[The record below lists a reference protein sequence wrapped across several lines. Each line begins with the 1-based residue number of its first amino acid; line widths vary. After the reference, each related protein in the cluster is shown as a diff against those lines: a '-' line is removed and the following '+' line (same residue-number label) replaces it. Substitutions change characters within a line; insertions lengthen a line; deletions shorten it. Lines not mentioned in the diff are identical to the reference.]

1 MAASYSLKTKI
12 IRLIASLVIVTT
24 IAILI
29 SIGFAT
35 DRHAN
40 TQLSRELDV
49 GESVFLDFLRNRE
62 SMLISAAT
70 VLTEDFGFK
79 EAIATNDSATIVSVL
94 NNQSERISADIMAVF
109 TLTGETI
116 SQSSGLSFDDGIT
129 DMGTAINKIIADGGL
144 STIQELNGKL
154 YQTLFLTVDAPQP
167 IAITMIGFE
176 INQPLVERVSHL
188 TRLDITI
195 AFNDDMVKNV
205 TSQSAALKNNTP
217 LYLTTLKYENLVTL
231 LGNSELDSSDKAD
244 NKNTYNERE
253 NFATKRLYLTD
264 YPEFSGYIL
273 LTHDTD
279 ILFKEFDAL
288 LDEVIVISIVAVL
301 LTLLMGTIFSRNL
314 TQPLEKLSIVAKKIA
329 GGDYLT
335 RISLDDGSFEIRNLS
350 SVFTHMQHDISERE
364 EKIKYSAL
372 HDQLTGL
379 YNRNK
384 ILSVL
389 EETLTEAKE
398 SQLLAIQI
406 NNFREVNE
414 TFGFQVGDNCIL
426 QLAKYIEE
434 KGGYAARFSGGE
446 VIWLPPEPLDEQA
459 LSKLQ
464 SDFEKRVL
472 CSQLKIRIK
481 LVIGCVNNPQTLEK
495 EAEDILR
502 SLSIAVSHARLSSNF
517 IQAYHQEQETV
528 YLQRLEILHAL
539 LNVLEDKNNQ
549 ELAMFYQ
556 PKLLL
561 KTNKVEKMEALIRWN
576 SPKLGFISPELF
588 IPIAE
593 RAGIIKEL
601 SHWVIHRVISDL
613 ASWQRNDVQ
622 VAINLSAQDIMSEE
636 IFDVILSNL
645 ELYGLSPYH
654 LSFEITESDIMDD
667 PEKAIIQLNKFREYG
682 FILSIDDFGTGHS
695 SLTYIKDFPVAEL
708 KIDKSFILKLDENL
722 DDQIIVKSII
732 SLAQS
737 FNLYVIAEGV
747 ENESTLNMLN
757 EMNCQYIQGYFISRP
772 MPSQDV
778 NTWLTTFHQENVIHN
793 A

>member
-1 MAASYSLKTKI
+1 
-12 IRLIASLVIVTT
+12 
-24 IAILI
+24 
-29 SIGFAT
+29 
-35 DRHAN
+35 
-40 TQLSRELDV
+40 
-49 GESVFLDFLRNRE
+49 
-62 SMLISAAT
+62 MLISAAT

-116 SQSSGLSFDDGIT
+116 SQSSGLSFNDGIT

-144 STIQELNGKL
+144 STIQEFNGKL

-176 INQPLVERVSHL
+176 INQPLVERVSSL
-188 TRLDITI
+188 TTLDVTI
-195 AFNDDMVKNV
+195 AFNNNLVKNV
-205 TSQSAALKNNTP
+205 NSQTDTSKTTSSASTASKNNTP
-217 LYLTTLKYENLVTL
+217 SYLTTLKHESLVTL
-231 LGNSELDSSDKAD
+231 LGNSELDSSELID
-244 NKNTYNERE
+244 NKNPYNKRE

-279 ILFKEFDAL
+279 ILFKEFDVL
-288 LDEVIVISIVAVL
+288 LDDVIAISIVAVL
-301 LTLLMGTIFSRNL
+301 LALLMGTIFSRNL

-335 RISLDDGSFEIRNLS
+335 RISLDEGSSEIRNLS

-446 VIWLPPEPLDEQA
+446 VIWLPPEPLDEEA

-622 VAINLSAQDIMSEE
+622 VAINLSAQDIMSQD

-645 ELYGLSPYH
+645 ELYGLSPHH
-654 LSFEITESDIMDD
+654 LSFEITESDIMAD

-708 KIDKSFILKLDENL
+708 KIDKSFILKLDENV

-732 SLAQS
+732 SLAKS

-778 NTWLTTFHQENVIHN
+778 NTWLTTFHQEKVIHN